1 MKDVHF
7 WHCAWKVV
15 LFVWRVKNGGKWYS
29 RGKAKVLSGSL
40 DALLDWVVDGTIE
53 GARVVEEWESELLDI
68 IEV

>member
-1 MKDVHF
+1 M
-7 WHCAWKVV
+7 